1 MVQVHQ
7 WWPVST
13 VTINKKDEVYLR
25 VDAEPDVLLEMNDFF
40 TFAVPGA
47 QFTPQYRAKL
57 WDGKIRLLSLFTKE
71 LYVGLANYVEEF
83 SKRNGYA
90 FVNNRIS

>member
-1 MVQVHQ
+1 M
-7 WWPVST
+7 ST

-47 QFTPQYRAKL
+47 QFTPQYRPKL
-57 WDGKIRLLSLFTKE
+57 S
-71 LYVGLANYVEEF
+71 
-83 SKRNGYA
+83 
-90 FVNNRIS
+90 